1 MADMWS
7 IARRMPFHTKG
18 LESVSAIVSPVKLR
32 GLSSYLGASAFLFV
46 IRPSQAWGGKEVNGI
61 FFSG

>member
-1 MADMWS
+1 MADVWS
-7 IARRMPFHTKG
+7 TALRVPFHTKG
-18 LESVSAIVSPVKLR
+18 LESSSAIFSPVKLR

-46 IRPSQAWGGKEVNGI
+46 IRPRQARGGKELNGI